1 MKHIEK
7 IVFVVVLLLVAGL
20 FALVFTGEPET
31 VEPRE
36 DVPQLVGVVELDA
49 YQGLPAS
56 TQVQWPEPLPQD
68 EEGRWLYRVFTPP
81 VLYIVDGK
89 FDPRPPKP
97 PDVDVIEEVEPEEPF
112 GVALVELERN
122 RYRLQLKAIY
132 ETQLDDIDSAILSF
146 ENVYASQS
154 ERPTISMTKGE
165 TNESF
170 EFRVENIE
178 QVERTIGGGLEREHI
193 ATITDLRT
201 GKTIALS
208 DREDLFEEGVMLVF
222 ESTIDS
228 GQNATVNGVG
238 QTFEMNGAT
247 YTVSEINLEGRS
259 AQVVKESE
267 DLEIPKIETLTLQSP
282 GSSITSE
289 PQVAPTPAAQP
300 SPTTT
305 PNDFNSLFN

>member
-20 FALVFTGEPET
+20 FALVFMGEAET

-36 DVPQLVGVVELDA
+36 DVPQLVGLVDLDA

-97 PDVDVIEEVEPEEPF
+97 PQVDPIEDDEPEEPF

-154 ERPTISMTKGE
+154 ERPTISMTKGKTDE
-165 TNESF
+165 NY
-170 EFRVENIE
+170 EFRVDDIE
-178 QVERTIGGGLEREHI
+178 QIERTIRGGLEREHI

-208 DREDLFEEGVMLVF
+208 DREDLFEEGVTLVF
-222 ESTIDS
+222 ESTIDF
-228 GQNATVNGVG
+228 GQNATVNEVG

-247 YTVSEINLEGRS
+247 YTVSEINLEGSS
-259 AQVVKESE
+259 AQVVKESG
-267 DLEIPKIETLTLQSP
+267 DLDTPKIETLTLQSP
-282 GSSITSE
+282 GSSVTPAS
-289 PQVAPTPAAQP
+289 QASPTPAPQP
-300 SPTTT
+300 ASSTG